1 MQPPQQ
7 AIPATPQQRAPQQA
21 APQQLAP
28 QQAAPVPQAQPAQRS
43 GRPSPPALDRK
54 ESVEADVSTR
64 SVAVTSSFTGT
75 EIVIF
80 GSVDNSRQQTAES
93 GLYDIAIIV
102 EGTET
107 PVVARKKSNIAGLWI
122 NTQSA
127 NFSGVPS
134 YYTITS
140 TRPIEEIAE
149 TQVLSDNA
157 IGFEHVGMTPSPETK
172 LSAAELDEFKKAV
185 VRRKQ
190 ADNLYQKRDYGVVF
204 IGRSLFRSTITLPAN
219 VPVGPLSA
227 RTFLFKDGKLL
238 SSHTSKVSLQRE
250 GIERLLHSFA
260 FDYPLLYGIFAV
272 LTAVAA
278 GLIASALF
286 RRGSH

>member
-1 MQPPQQ
+1 M
-7 AIPATPQQRAPQQA
+7 
-21 APQQLAP
+21 
-28 QQAAPVPQAQPAQRS
+28 
-43 GRPSPPALDRK
+43 
-54 ESVEADVSTR
+54 STR